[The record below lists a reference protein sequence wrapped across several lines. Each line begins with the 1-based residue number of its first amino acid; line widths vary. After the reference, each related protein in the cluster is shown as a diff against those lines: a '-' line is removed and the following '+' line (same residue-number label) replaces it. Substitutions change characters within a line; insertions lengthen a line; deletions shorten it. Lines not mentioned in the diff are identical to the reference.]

1 MHELK
6 LRYIIRQENYSLKN
20 NMLKSYKQKLYKIR
34 SFIFAAT
41 SVFVDVHG
49 HWKHLVDSYFETVS

>member
-34 SFIFAAT
+34 SF
-41 SVFVDVHG
+41 
-49 HWKHLVDSYFETVS
+49 